1 MAKKETLIYGAGMSG
16 LVAAINLAREGRR
29 VIVRDLEDAYGGSKI
44 YNPSTHVTPID
55 VARTSRY
62 IGIDL
67 GGVFHP
73 VVECPAYY
81 HDTRTL
87 WPVYEVYGVERG
99 DREGSLDTLLYRECL
114 ELGVE
119 FEFSTPLR
127 PGDVPRLAPGTII
140 ACGLIP
146 AAYKMMDIPYVAVH
160 MWLSR
165 GEIGFSDYAWLWFD
179 ECITEYGY
187 LSAVNNYYFNLLFS
201 FGRRVGEDALER
213 YKDFMLRNEGV
224 EHDEWERHQG
234 AVPLAR
240 PDNYAL
246 FRDGL
251 IMCGTM
257 SGAIDP
263 FMGFGISGALVSGK
277 VAAMAVSDPA
287 AAQTEFDRFLAGFRR
302 SFYIKEMW
310 KRFVRPHV
318 GRLERHVR
326 LLGVERVNRLLKMSE
341 RDRPP
346 YPLPFGTPGFGHA
359 NVYRGWSR
367 EAAAARPGSP
377 PA

>member
-1 MAKKETLIYGAGMSG
+1 MAGKEALIYGAGMSG
-16 LVAAINLAREGRR
+16 MVAAINLAREGFR
-29 VIVRDLEDAYGGSKI
+29 VLVREAEDSYGGSKI

-55 VARTSRY
+55 VERTSRY
-62 IGIDL
+62 IGIDVTP
-67 GGVFHP
+67 VFHE
-73 VVECPAYY
+73 VVQCPAYY

-99 DREGSLDTLLYRECL
+99 DRPGSLDTLLYGECL
-114 ELGVE
+114 DLGVE
-119 FEFSTPLR
+119 FEFSSPLR
-127 PGDVPRLAPGTII
+127 AEDVPRLAPGTII

-146 AAYKMMDIPYVAVH
+146 AAYRMTGVPHLTVH
-160 MWLSR
+160 MWMSR

-187 LSAVNNYYFNLLFS
+187 LSAVNNFYFDLLFS
-201 FGRRVGEDALER
+201 FEKPVGKDALEK
-213 YKDFMLRNEGV
+213 YKDFMVRNEGV
-224 EHDEWERHQG
+224 EHDEWDYQVS

-240 PDNYAL
+240 PDNYRL
-246 FRDGL
+246 FRGGL

-263 FMGFGISGALVSGK
+263 FMGFGISGALVTGK

-287 AAQTEFDRFLAGFRR
+287 AAQVEFDRFLAGFRR

-310 KRFVRPHV
+310 KRFVRPNV

-326 LLGVERVNRLLKMSE
+326 MVGVERVNRLMRLTE
-341 RDRPP
+341 RDNPP
-346 YPLPFGTPGFGHA
+346 FPLPFGTPGFGHA
-359 NVYRGWSR
+359 NIYK
-367 EAAAARPGSP
+367 E
-377 PA
+377 